1 MQRKGQSAMRILIL
15 GGTGLLGRAL
25 CAEAKRRGHVPLS
38 AARANADYIL
48 DLGEEDALEALL
60 EKAKPDMVVNAAAL
74 VDLAACEAD
83 PVRADHI
90 NARPAQVLAYW
101 SEATAKPFTHIST
114 DHFFDGDGDAKHDE
128 QAAVVLCN
136 AYARSKY
143 AGEQYAL
150 TAPLALIARTSIAGF
165 HPDGRGFANWAL
177 EALQNRKPLTLFDDF
192 YGSIIDTPTFSVA
205 LFDLIAQNQTG
216 LINLASRDVSS
227 KKDFILELAKA
238 ADITVDWA
246 KTGSVSAL
254 VPRRARALGLD
265 VKRAEQM
272 LGYDLPGRT
281 AVCASLVSQWRAH
294 A

>member
-1 MQRKGQSAMRILIL
+1 MRILIL

-38 AARANADYIL
+38 AARTDADYRL
-48 DLGEEDALEALL
+48 DLGEDGALAALL
-60 EKAKPDMVVNAAAL
+60 GEASPDMVINAAAL

-90 NARPAQVLAYW
+90 NARPAQVLANW
-101 SEATAKPFTHIST
+101 SHKTAKPFTHIST
-114 DHFFDGDGDAKHDE
+114 DHFFDVHGDEKHDE

-143 AGEQYAL
+143 AAEQHAL
-150 TAPLALIARTSIAGF
+150 AAPLALIVRTSLAGF
-165 HPDGRGFANWAL
+165 HPDGRGFAHWAL
-177 EALQNRKPLTLFDDF
+177 KALKNNEPMTLFDDF
-192 YGSIIDTPTFSVA
+192 YGSVIDTPSFSTA
-205 LFDLIAQNQTG
+205 LFDLIAQKQTG

-227 KKDFILELAKA
+227 KKDFILGLAEA
-238 ADITVDWA
+238 AGLAGQGA

-265 VKRAEQM
+265 VKRAEQK
-272 LGYDLPGRT
+272 LGYDLPGR
-281 AVCASLVSQWRAH
+281 ADVCARLVLLWRAQ